1 MMSVAVLENS
11 VCINISNT
19 PILSKLL
26 NGLFQEIRA
35 KENDRMN
42 DSPGLREKI
51 FNLFPLFG
59 NSAQGVQNELFEHGK
74 LAKLPANQFICL
86 EGSKCSC
93 IPLVLEG
100 WARVYKLSES
110 GREIT
115 LYRVE
120 PGQSCIMTASC
131 ILSGVEFPA
140 FAATETEVE
149 AVVIPPEILH
159 RWVNEHEVWRR
170 FLCGM
175 LASRLAEVI
184 SVVEEVAFQRVD
196 TRTAEYLLQSASADG
211 AIKKTHRDIA
221 MDIGTSREVVSRIL
235 KEFEHKG
242 LITLARG
249 EIQTENANELQ
260 RVANQAGSSRGLQP
274 H

>member
-1 MMSVAVLENS
+1 
-11 VCINISNT
+11 
-19 PILSKLL
+19 
-26 NGLFQEIRA
+26 
-35 KENDRMN
+35 MN
-42 DSPGLREKI
+42 DSPGLRQKI
-51 FNLFPLFG
+51 FDLFPLFG
-59 NSAQGVQNELFEHGK
+59 NASQAVQAELFEHAT
-74 LAKLPANQFICL
+74 LAELPAGQFICH

-100 WARVYKLSES
+100 SARVYKLSES

-120 PGQSCIMTASC
+120 PGESCIMTASC

-149 AVVIPPEILH
+149 AIVIPPEILH
-159 RWVNEHEVWRR
+159 RWVDQYQVWRQ

-175 LASRLAEVI
+175 LASRLSEVI
-184 SVVEEVAFQRVD
+184 AVVEEVAFQRVD
-196 TRTAEYLLQSASADG
+196 TRTAEYLLQSAGANG
-211 AIKKTHRDIA
+211 AIKKTHQDIA
-221 MDIGTSREVVSRIL
+221 TDIGTSREVVSRIL

-249 EIQTENANELQ
+249 EIQTQDSNELL
-260 RVANQAGSSRGLQP
+260 RVANQAGSSRAV
-274 H
+274 